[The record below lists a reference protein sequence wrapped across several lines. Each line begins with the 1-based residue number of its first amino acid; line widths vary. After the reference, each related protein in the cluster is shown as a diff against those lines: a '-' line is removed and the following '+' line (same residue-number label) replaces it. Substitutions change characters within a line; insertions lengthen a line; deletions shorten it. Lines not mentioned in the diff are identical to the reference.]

1 VTTIDHYPPAAT
13 YPILVL
19 RHLHQRKRPV
29 DLRGAGPVNSANP
42 RRSFF
47 RSICARLTVLA
58 LAAGVMLIVSAPASL
73 ATCPPTD
80 PLCVVD
86 EAAQPSLPPV
96 DDVEKAID
104 DAVES
109 AKGEADKVVGQV
121 TEAVDE
127 LLNPGGGDPGGG
139 NPGGGGGGGGG
150 STGPIGGPAEPG
162 AAGSPGVGSTG
173 SSFPA
178 GAVPA
183 PGIASSNS
191 VGVRDKPGIFGR
203 IGGAAVEVATQLG
216 FPLALA
222 LVVIAFAATQ
232 NYLDRRDPK
241 LALAPVRPEV
251 MRFE

>member
-1 VTTIDHYPPAAT
+1 MDW
-13 YPILVL
+13 
-19 RHLHQRKRPV
+19 
-29 DLRGAGPVNSANP
+29 RGAGPVNSANP

-47 RSICARLTVLA
+47 RSFCARLTVLT
-58 LAAGVMLIVSAPASL
+58 LGAGVMLIVSAPASL

-86 EAAQPSLPPV
+86 EAAPSLPPV

-109 AKGEADKVVGQV
+109 TKGEADKVIAQV
-121 TEAVDE
+121 TDPVDE

-139 NPGGGGGGGGG
+139 DPGGGGGDG
-150 STGPIGGPAEPG
+150 STGPTGGPGEPG
-162 AAGSPGVGSTG
+162 AAGSPSVSSTG

-178 GAVPA
+178 GSVPA
-183 PGIASSNS
+183 PGIAPSNS
-191 VGVRDKPGIFGR
+191 VRLGDQPGILGR

>member
-1 VTTIDHYPPAAT
+1 M
-13 YPILVL
+13 
-19 RHLHQRKRPV
+19 

-86 EAAQPSLPPV
+86 EAAPPSLPPV

-121 TEAVDE
+121 TDAVDVV
-127 LLNPGGGDPGGG
+127 LNPGGGDPGV
-139 NPGGGGGGGGG
+139 GGGDGGSAGGGDG
-150 STGPIGGPAEPG
+150 SNGPTGGPGEPG
-162 AAGSPGVGSTG
+162 AAGSPGVSSTG

-178 GAVPA
+178 GSVPA
-183 PGIASSNS
+183 PGTAPSNS
-191 VGVRDKPGIFGR
+191 VGVRDQPGILGR
-203 IGGAAVEVATQLG
+203 ISGAAVEVATQLG